1 MTLYVVITRDR
12 DGGCRVSLRDGLA
25 RTRPAMQ
32 SAKEPDRAHAR
43 RAAERLF
50 GSLAWRTPAECGLDQ
65 GYVLDVAVVEAAP
78 GVW

>member
-1 MTLYVVITRDR
+1 
-12 DGGCRVSLRDGLA
+12 
-25 RTRPAMQ
+25 MQ

-50 GSLAWRTPAECGLDQ
+50 GALSWRTPAECGLDQ
-65 GYVLDVAVVEAAP
+65 DYVLDVAVVEAAP